1 MKHSVITFLIAIMIT
16 TIGYS
21 QKLDKT
27 KQNIISSVENH
38 KQEIIEISDQIWE
51 LAELA
56 FNEHESS
63 KILSDYA
70 EKNGFSVPKTYQLVI
85 HKQKKDVT

>member
-1 MKHSVITFLIAIMIT
+1 MKHSLITFLIAIIIT
-16 TIGYS
+16 TMGYS
-21 QKLDKT
+21 QKFDKT

-70 EKNGFSVPKTYQLVI
+70 EKNGFTV
-85 HKQKKDVT
+85 